1 MKKILVLNGPNLNLL
16 GVREPDVYGTVTLA
30 DIEREV
36 TEYAAERGASVDCF
50 QSNHEGALIDKLHE
64 ARGAYDGIVYNP
76 GAHTHYSYALR
87 DAVSS
92 IDVPTV
98 EVHLSDISARE
109 EFRRISVIA
118 PVCVAQIKGKGKEGY
133 KEAVERGEPGDVR
146 GVAHEERAHARI
158 GAGGAET
165 IEARPGSRSERGA
178 IGRAA
183 HRRPPCSPLCPCP

>member
-1 MKKILVLNGPNLNLL
+1 MLNGPNLNLL

-118 PVCVAQIKGKGKEGY
+118 PVCVAQIKGKGE
-133 KEAVERGEPGDVR
+133 
-146 GVAHEERAHARI
+146 
-158 GAGGAET
+158 
-165 IEARPGSRSERGA
+165 
-178 IGRAA
+178 
-183 HRRPPCSPLCPCP
+183 